1 MKNILTIFTSI
12 LLLCGFTFAQK
23 MNVHTSSGVSTY
35 NLADIDSITFS
46 MSSDLG
52 DLHDPVLEV
61 QFDENPG
68 NHNMHIASDGSYYY
82 TINGG
87 SSSSGQINKFTLAGT
102 LVQTYPIQID
112 GRGLTYNYADGYLY
126 ASLFGGDIAKITSL
140 ENGTWDI
147 VHTSIMQNVQ
157 ASFDI
162 SPDGTKFYDF
172 YNGTLEIHN
181 FQTGALETTLTGL
194 TCGSGNYGGD
204 AAVSVDG
211 EYIYTWDSSIKTVY
225 VYSNAGSLV
234 RTMVLSDGDNGQS
247 LSYFDGYLF
256 VSKDGNYDIGT
267 WYGYN
272 IRLSQAG
279 KNVVNHG
286 TAASVNTEV
295 DRSEDTTR

>member
-1 MKNILTIFTSI
+1 MKSILTIILSI
-12 LLLCGFTFAQK
+12 FLFSGLTFAQK
-23 MNVHTSSGVSTY
+23 MNVHTSSGTVAY

-61 QFDENPG
+61 QFDEDPY
-68 NHNMHIASDGSYYY
+68 NHNMHITSDGSYYY

-87 SSSSGQINKFTLAGT
+87 NSSNGQINKFTLSGT

-112 GRGLTYNYADGYLY
+112 GRGLTYNYADGFLY
-126 ASLFGGDIAKITSL
+126 ASLYGGDIVKITSL
-140 ENGTWDI
+140 ESGTWDV
-147 VHTSIMQNVQ
+147 VHSGIMQNSQ

-172 YNGTLEIHN
+172 YNGTLEVHN
-181 FQTGALETTLTGL
+181 LQTGALETTLTGISS
-194 TCGSGNYGGD
+194 GSGNYGGD
-204 AAVSVDG
+204 AAVAVDG

-225 VYSNAGSLV
+225 VYSNAGTLV
-234 RTMVLSDGDNGQS
+234 RTMVLSDGDNGHS

-256 VSKDGNYDIGT
+256 VSKDGDYGVGT

-272 IRLSQAG
+272 IRLGLGG
-279 KNVVNHG
+279 KIVVNHG
-286 TAASVNTEV
+286 AAQPLNSQA
-295 DRSEDTTR
+295 DRSGDTTR